1 MTFRSLFKKLL
12 LINTFLLSCI
22 ALPAQVMWNLKGGL
36 MQATEHHVDEILDK
50 HRLNWMAGLEIEIPL
65 SQKLNLETGLRYKNE
80 TLCLTHYYHYYH
92 WTSDDDHDNHLELPL
107 RLAYKQKLGENFSIH
122 AGIGPYI
129 ATSLK
134 KAEVDEINTI
144 RVGIEPSIA
153 LNWKCLSLGL
163 TYNNPCFYKGYK
175 KELDDSKLKYKENSG
190 LMLTLGIRFGS
201 DKWKYVGTGLA
212 AVATVGAAVG
222 SVYAASQGDYS
233 GSSYSSSSY
242 SSSSDYSSSSSSN
255 YDNGSKSQAASGNN
269 KKMSEVVNKN
279 TDSNTYSKNETL
291 LINMSINRKDYDKNR
306 KDHIQDEMK
315 KIRTKWE
322 QKGYKMYHSKWE
334 DWNGE

>member
-1 MTFRSLFKKLL
+1 
-12 LINTFLLSCI
+12 
-22 ALPAQVMWNLKGGL
+22 

-80 TLCLTHYYHYYH
+80 TLCLTHYYHG
-92 WTSDDDHDNHLELPL
+92 TSDDDHDNHLELPL

-222 SVYAASQGDYS
+222 SVYAASQGNYSGSSYS
-233 GSSYSSSSY
+233 GSSYSSSGSNY
-242 SSSSDYSSSSSSN
+242 SSDNSRTNSSN
-255 YDNGSKSQAASGNN
+255 NNYEEMYQRWQHQAENIYNSLAGKSGGTAIYLQN
-269 KKMSEVVNKN
+269 KKMLKN
-279 TDSNTYSKNETL
+279 AQK
-291 LINMSINRKDYDKNR
+291 
-306 KDHIQDEMK
+306 EMK
-315 KIRTKWE
+315 YWREKARKAGITIIQSEWETK
-322 QKGYKMYHSKWE
+322 QVGIK
-334 DWNGE
+334 